1 MSVECLS
8 YTQKLEVSALYKQD
22 FYTQEILG
30 GLYNVSTASINKTLQ
45 EMGVTKPRFK
55 LSPQQAEILHFVRQN
70 KLTLN
75 KLQVLCANQTVLNP
89 INKEVV

>member
-89 INKEVV
+89 INKEVA

>member
-1 MSVECLS
+1 MAVEYLT
-8 YTQKLEVSALYKQD
+8 YAQKLEVSALYKQD
-22 FYTQEILG
+22 FYTQEVLA
-30 GLYNVSTASINKTLQ
+30 GLYKVSTASINKTLQ

-75 KLQVLCANQTVLNP
+75 KLQLLCANQTVLNP

>member
-1 MSVECLS
+1 MAVECLT

-22 FYTQEILG
+22 FYTQEVLA
-30 GLYNVSTASINKTLQ
+30 GLYNVSPTTINKTLQ

-75 KLQVLCANQTVLNP
+75 KLQLLCANQTVLDP
-89 INKEVV
+89 INKEAV